1 MRGMPG
7 SPVSNDEQ
15 ILANVKACRLAITT
29 RCHDFLKST
38 DSEVFLRGARA
49 FTLQYP
55 PIQRVED
62 VSERIEDL
70 SDIPD
75 ADIERMKEIRAE
87 ELTLGGWDSGVRGD
101 GGVRHVELADG
112 PSAGSCVYVWPAA
125 CSARRKRYCQ
135 DVYPSVRGL

>member
-49 FTLQYP
+49 FTLTVPTDQAG
-55 PIQRVED
+55 IVLEFARAALGD
-62 VSERIEDL
+62 SERGGGRSSRRQDSPQPL
-70 SDIPD
+70 PL
-75 ADIERMKEIRAE
+75 AVPERGRM
-87 ELTLGGWDSGVRGD
+87 G
-101 GGVRHVELADG
+101 H
-112 PSAGSCVYVWPAA
+112 
-125 CSARRKRYCQ
+125 
-135 DVYPSVRGL
+135 